1 MYDRTTYRQQ
11 GTFYELPPDAA
22 PRRRRRRRKRRSVW
36 PRLLLV
42 AIVGLLLWRGL
53 PVLGDQ
59 LARLELRAQE
69 PERFSELP
77 ENLQTLWEKNE
88 DARGFVEDYWEKK
101 DQTFS
106 VDLSEYA
113 GSGTVPLLMQ
123 WDERWG
129 YNTYSGDLMGL
140 TGCGPTCLAM
150 AAIYLTGDTSLDPYT
165 VAQFAETNGY
175 AVPGSGTAWSLM
187 TDGAEA
193 LGLTARELPLDENSM
208 VTALEGGELVICVMG
223 PGDFTDSGHFI
234 VLTGRQDG
242 AFTVND
248 PNSYARSERTWTFDD
263 LQYQV
268 KNLWALG
275 APA

>member
-22 PRRRRRRRKRRSVW
+22 PRRRRHRRKRRSVW

-77 ENLQTLWEKNE
+77 ENLQALWEKNE
-88 DARGFVEDYWEKK
+88 DARGFVEGYWEKK

-106 VDLSEYA
+106 
-113 GSGTVPLLMQ
+113 
-123 WDERWG
+123 

-234 VLTGRQDG
+234 VLTGYQDG